1 MFFRLGACSMADQ
14 HGLQFIGWMF
24 GAVTAAVMFIAA
36 MTIANADRGLDAWPS
51 GAPAFH
57 TR

>member
-1 MFFRLGACSMADQ
+1 MADQ
-14 HGLQFIGWMF
+14 RGLQFIGWMF